1 MSETDFKK
9 IFESLTMPWFYSNPI
24 FFKLF
29 CMQKLVPNPIIPIPF
44 RVGKNLIEYNPLIVG
59 KKTRECLRNQLA
71 IEIQRI
77 ILRHP
82 FRRPEDDW
90 NFDKELWY
98 EASTMTITQKGVGCR
113 GFKKHRDIEYYYK
126 MLRNSDDEDSD
137 DDDEDDGSGFKGNE
151 TDENQNGDGAEK
163 FQNQNGRSSFFQEES
178 DCEESNGASSD
189 STETKEEKNGGAQDD
204 NSKTEN
210 ASDDNSK
217 SEETKAGCELWSCD
231 DTEAEKSIDSFMKSN
246 STLWGTMSG
255 NLEELLSLMAVKKAR
270 IPSCVRLL
278 EYFKGLRNNK
288 DYTLTRMRP
297 SRRFG
302 YAQMGKKRRP
312 VPSKILVGV
321 DVSGSITVEHV
332 LKFYHAIANVF
343 DKGIKYIDVFQFDS
357 VLATEK
363 PERFKEVSEIKIH
376 GRGGTCFQPIFDYAI
391 KNQRDYDGLII
402 FTDGDAAE
410 PVIHHRFSTKVL
422 WVLVDK
428 VSYFDNQ
435 ETLRKTGF
443 VTVLV

>member
-29 CMQKLVPNPIIPIPF
+29 CMQKLVPNPKIPIPF

-59 KKTRECLRNQLA
+59 KKTRESLRNQLA
-71 IEIQRI
+71 VEIQRI

-90 NFDKELWY
+90 DFDKEIWY

-113 GFKKHRDIEYYYK
+113 GFEKHRDIEYYYK

-137 DDDEDDGSGFKGNE
+137 DDDEDDGSGFMGSE
-151 TDENQNGDGAEK
+151 TDENQNGDGAEE

-204 NSKTEN
+204 NSKTE
-210 ASDDNSK
+210 K
-217 SEETKAGCELWSCD
+217 TKAGCELWSCD

-246 STLWGTMSG
+246 STLWGTMPG

-270 IPSCVRLL
+270 IPSCVKLL
-278 EYFKGLRNNK
+278 EYFKALRNNK

-302 YAQMGKKRRP
+302 HAQMGKKRRP
-312 VPSKILVGV
+312 LPSKILVGV
-321 DVSGSITVEHV
+321 DVSGSITDGQV

-343 DKGIKYIDVFQFDS
+343 DKGIKYIDVLQFDC

-363 PERFKEVSEIKIH
+363 PEPFKKVSEIKIH

-402 FTDGDAAE
+402 FTDGGAEE
-410 PVIHHRFSTKVL
+410 PVIHHKFSTKVL

-428 VSYFDNQ
+428 VSYFDTK
-435 ETLRKTGF
+435 ETLSKTGF